1 MLQRIGTELK
11 PALAYLRSGTAI
23 AERNAIR
30 AFAMRF
36 GFEIVAELKQPN
48 NSPPIVNLTQI
59 YGQNSLPSSPA

>member
-11 PALAYLRSGTAI
+11 PALAYLRGETAI

-36 GFEIVAELKQPN
+36 GFEIIAELKQPAEFGG
-48 NSPPIVNLTQI
+48 SGSI
-59 YGQNSLPSSPA
+59 